1 MLELT
6 LTEYRKQEGVE
17 LSAADRD
24 VLGDRASVTVVPSV
38 GREGA
43 YDLTPGS
50 TVGVL
55 QTGTLS
61 LAIRPKLPIDRVLFL
76 ISYAL
81 DVRRFGP
88 EDFRFGDAPDLFEA
102 LIPGF
107 VAQVRRAFRRGVLR
121 GYRVEEEALHGVR
134 GRIRFDDQIRDRYG
148 IFPPVEVSYDD
159 FTEDTEMNRLIKA
172 AIVRL
177 GRMRIRSRDARRSLR
192 TFDRVLGQ
200 VADVEY
206 QRGTIPDFSFNRLNR
221 HYEPAIRLAQLILRS
236 TSIEFSRGGVRSASF
251 VVDMNRIFEDFMVT
265 ALRESLGV
273 AERDFP
279 QGGSR
284 RGMRL
289 DRGGRVHLKPDISW
303 WEGIRCVFVGDLK
316 YKKTDSGIPNAD
328 LYQLL
333 AYTIAADLP
342 TGLLIY
348 AQGEE
353 RPIVHAIKHVS
364 KRLEVVAIELS
375 GSPDEILAE
384 VSRIADAIRSMRL
397 RAMRHHAA

>member
-6 LTEYRKQEGVE
+6 LSEYRKREAVE
-17 LSAADRD
+17 LSASDRD
-24 VLGDRASVTVVPSV
+24 VLADRASVTVVPSL

-61 LAIRPKLPIDRVLFL
+61 LEIRPKLPIDRVLFL

-81 DVRRFGP
+81 DIKKFGP

-102 LIPGF
+102 MIPGF
-107 VAQVRRAFRRGVLR
+107 VAQVRRAFRRGLLR

-134 GRIRFDDQIRDRYG
+134 GRIRFNDQIRDRFG

-177 GRMRIRSRDARRSLR
+177 GRMRIRSRDARTRLR
-192 TFDRVLGQ
+192 AFDRVLGQ
-200 VADVEY
+200 VTDIEY
-206 QRGTIPDFSFNRLNR
+206 QRGAIPDFSFNRLNR

-236 TSIEFSRGGVRSASF
+236 TSIEFSRGGVRSSSF
-251 VVDMNRIFEDFMVT
+251 LVDMNKVFEDFMVT
-265 ALRESLGV
+265 ALHEALRVTG
-273 AERDFP
+273 RDFP
-279 QGGSR
+279 QGASGR
-284 RGMRL
+284 RMWLAG
-289 DRGGRVHLKPDISW
+289 DRIRLKPDISW
-303 WEGIRCVFVGDLK
+303 WEGSRCVFVGDIK
-316 YKKTDSGIPNAD
+316 YKKTDYGIPNAD

-342 TGLLIY
+342 SGLLIY

-353 RPIVHAIKHVS
+353 NPISHTIKHVG
-364 KRLEVVAIELS
+364 KRLEVVAVELS
-375 GSPDEILAE
+375 GPPDEILAE
-384 VSRIADAIRSMRL
+384 VSKVADTVRSMRL
-397 RAMRHHAA
+397 RASRHHAA

>member
-6 LTEYRKQEGVE
+6 LREYSTRDEVE
-17 LSAADRD
+17 VAASDLD

-38 GREGA
+38 GMEGA
-43 YDLTPGS
+43 YNLTAGS

-81 DVRRFGP
+81 DVRRFKP

-102 LIPGF
+102 MIPGF
-107 VAQVRRAFRRGVLR
+107 VAQVRRAFRRGLLR

-134 GRIRFDDQIRDRYG
+134 GRIRFNDQIRDRFG

-177 GRMRIRSRDARRSLR
+177 GRMRIRERDARRSLR
-192 TFDRVLGQ
+192 AFDRVLGQ
-200 VADVEY
+200 VADIEY
-206 QRGTIPDFSFNRLNR
+206 QRGAIPDFSFNRLNR

-236 TSIEFSRGGVRSASF
+236 TSIELSRGGVRTASF
-251 VVDMNRIFEDFMVT
+251 LVDMNKVFEDFMVT
-265 ALRESLGV
+265 ALREALRV
-273 AERDFP
+273 TERDFP
-279 QGGSR
+279 QGASGR
-284 RGMRL
+284 QLWLAG
-289 DRGGRVHLKPDISW
+289 DRIRLKPDISW
-303 WEGIRCVFVGDLK
+303 WEGRRCVFVGDLK
-316 YKKTDSGIPNAD
+316 YKKTDYGIPNAD

-333 AYTIAADLP
+333 AYTIGADLP
-342 TGLLIY
+342 SGLLIY

-353 RPIVHAIKHVS
+353 APTVYAVRHAGKL
-364 KRLEVVAIELS
+364 LEVMAVDLS
-375 GSPDEILAE
+375 GSPQQILTE
-384 VSRIADAIRSMRL
+384 VGNVAGRIRKMRRARSGH
-397 RAMRHHAA
+397 RAA